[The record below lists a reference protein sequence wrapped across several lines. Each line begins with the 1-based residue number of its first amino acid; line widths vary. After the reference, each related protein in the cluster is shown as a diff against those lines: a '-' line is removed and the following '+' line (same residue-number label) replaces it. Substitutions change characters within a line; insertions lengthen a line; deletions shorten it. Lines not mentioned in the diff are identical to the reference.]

1 MKGYINIINRDL
13 KYLPTEDIIS
23 FDRNTINSLS
33 MLVNGKWEHVDNYI
47 HFDNDLM
54 LSWIHI
60 TPREWK
66 NAKFI
71 KQEDNR
77 LYFEWDD
84 SVLQNYFSH
93 LFRDMEKVVDL
104 VDKSKLWFT
113 NSEIKE
119 LSNKLNNLAV

>member
-1 MKGYINIINRDL
+1 MKGYISIIDRDLRHLPLEDVVSLNRD
-13 KYLPTEDIIS
+13 
-23 FDRNTINSLS
+23 TIHGLS
-33 MLVNGKWEHVDNYI
+33 VKMDNKWKTLDTYI

-66 NAKFI
+66 TAQFI

-84 SVLQNYFSH
+84 SVLQSYFSH
-93 LFRDMEKVVDL
+93 LFRDMEKVIPN
-104 VDKSKLWFT
+104 VDKCRLYMT
-113 NSEIKE
+113 NSEIND
-119 LSNKLNNLAV
+119 LIDKLKTLL